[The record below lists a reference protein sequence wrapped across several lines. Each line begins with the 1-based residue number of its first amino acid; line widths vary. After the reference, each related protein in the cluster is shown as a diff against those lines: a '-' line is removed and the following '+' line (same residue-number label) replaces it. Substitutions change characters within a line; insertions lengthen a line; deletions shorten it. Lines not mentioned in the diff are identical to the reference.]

1 MSLVGPRPYLP
12 REKEDMSEYYKYII
26 QCKPG
31 ITGYWQIAG
40 RSNVTFQ
47 DRLDLDIKYYETK
60 SLKNDIKILL
70 KTFIKVFVKEGAI

>member
-1 MSLVGPRPYLP
+1 MSLIGPRPYLV
-12 REKEDMSEYYKYII
+12 REREDMGNYYYTII
-26 QCKPG
+26 KCVPG
-31 ITGYWQIAG
+31 ISGLWQIAG

-47 DRLDLDIKYYETK
+47 DRLDLDIKYYETR